1 MANKKTYGKKKRL
14 LRRVK
19 GNRRV
24 PGWVMIKTQRRFT
37 THPKRHSWRRSK
49 LKV

>member
-1 MANKKTYGKKKRL
+1 MANKKAYGKKKRL

-19 GNRRV
+19 SNRRV
-24 PGWVMIKTQRRFT
+24 PGWVMIRTQRRFT